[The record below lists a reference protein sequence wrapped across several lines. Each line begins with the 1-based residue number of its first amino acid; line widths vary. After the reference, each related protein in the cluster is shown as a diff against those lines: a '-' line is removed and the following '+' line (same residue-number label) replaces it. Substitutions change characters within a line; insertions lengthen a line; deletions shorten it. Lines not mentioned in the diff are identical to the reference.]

1 MYLVNVSRCR
11 CARNAGRIHSE
22 FTCEIPSSFFSLQNP
37 SATALSRPLRNA
49 PVSRDSRARLSN
61 NFDLKSRR
69 GISVVARR
77 AFRCVHG
84 EAHATRFEIR
94 SRSNAKFI
102 SRFRSGS
109 RRESWK
115 VTRGIFDTGWA
126 SPIDLTN
133 SFSVFHESLLVI
145 ITPAIIVGLLLFAK
159 RQSLLL

>member
-1 MYLVNVSRCR
+1 MYLVAD
-11 CARNAGRIHSE
+11 ARVMLIESIPNSHGKFQAPFFPAESE
-22 FTCEIPSSFFSLQNP
+22 RNGT
-37 SATALSRPLRNA
+37 LSRSLRNA
-49 PVSRDSRARLSN
+49 PVSRDSRAWLSN

-115 VTRGIFDTGWA
+115 VTRGIFDTSWA
-126 SPIDLTN
+126 LPIDLTN

-145 ITPAIIVGLLLFAK
+145 ITPSIIIGLLLFTK